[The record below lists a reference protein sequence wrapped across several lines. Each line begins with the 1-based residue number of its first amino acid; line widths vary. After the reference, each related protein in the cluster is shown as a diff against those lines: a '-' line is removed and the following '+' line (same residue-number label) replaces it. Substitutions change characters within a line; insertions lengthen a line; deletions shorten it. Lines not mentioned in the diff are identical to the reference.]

1 MTARLSKIGLG
12 HIVLG
17 AVLALGCGKDA
28 GAPGPI
34 LDAAEPV
41 PDSGEDEATVATP
54 QRPPRGQE
62 AIEAW
67 LAAGWFRAWHCESD
81 ISPPRLTGNHGRHRI
96 CSNDLLRGSTSG
108 TYPVGA
114 ASVKELFLAGD
125 QPNGFAVGLKAESGA
140 GPQTWYWYERRGT
153 LATGR
158 PLAQGIAVP
167 DCAVCHGVAPRDSVY
182 FQAP

>member
-1 MTARLSKIGLG
+1 MPSPMMTWL
-12 HIVLG
+12 LG
-17 AVLALGCGKDA
+17 AVALAAAACGTDA
-28 GAPGPI
+28 GPSAALPDATAP
-34 LDAAEPV
+34 AEV
-41 PDSGEDEATVATP
+41 GGDEDTSVATP

-62 AIEAW
+62 AMEAW
-67 LAAGWFRAWHCESD
+67 LATGFFRAWRCEPE

-96 CSNDLLRGSTSG
+96 CSNDLLHASGTG

-114 ASVKELFLAGD
+114 ASVKELFDAAD
-125 QPNGFAVGLKAESGA
+125 RPNGFAVGLKVEPGA

-153 LATGR
+153 VATAR

-167 DCAVCHGVAPRDSVY
+167 DCAVCHGLAPRDNVY